1 MLDAVQMVTVSFH
14 PIPNLYLSNLRKYPP
29 LGQYLDLRRD
39 GHLLHCPHPP
49 STPSP
54 SPSPPPPPP
63 PPTHHH
69 HHSHPHHTHHQVGT
83 TLITLPISELA
94 FPKVTVCPPKV

>member
-1 MLDAVQMVTVSFH
+1 MIDAVQMVIVSFH
-14 PIPNLYLSNLRKYPP
+14 PIPNLCLSNLRKYPP

-49 STPSP
+49 STPPPSP

-63 PPTHHH
+63 PP
-69 HHSHPHHTHHQVGT
+69 SH
-83 TLITLPISELA
+83 LKLMANRISS
-94 FPKVTVCPPKV
+94 